1 MRIFLNDWYI
11 NATIRFD
18 GAEAAY
24 DALKDIIFSA
34 FHNEAAEWVDL
45 TADLDHLES
54 ISEDFDCRFCD
65 VINRSCKTLYGQL
78 GKLDPSRPC
87 IATIMFSPDGTG
99 DTIEMILDYRV
110 YDNMSRIEKVAQDI
124 VKLGI
129 TNSFEIESQI
139 DISETAGEL
148 QDVRIRYDGSQL
160 VMTSTPWYIP
170 DDASRYESIEE
181 LSLYYDEEIPWS
193 DEECEEMRKNDA
205 TFYLV
210 ESHFCNKRHDIL
222 RSELYIEEEK
232 LIPLG

>member
-1 MRIFLNDWYI
+1 MSIFLNDWYI

-160 VMTSTPWYIP
+160 VMTKTPWYVP
-170 DDASRYESIEE
+170 DHASRYESREDFLE
-181 LSLYYDEEIPWS
+181 YYIEEIPWS
-193 DEECEEMRKNDA
+193 DEEFEEMRKNDA
-205 TFYLV
+205 TFYWV
-210 ESHFCNKRHDIL
+210 EPQHSNTNHEEIC
-222 RSELYIEEEK
+222 SELYIKEEK
-232 LIPLG
+232 LIPLD

>member
-1 MRIFLNDWYI
+1 MC
-11 NATIRFD
+11 
-18 GAEAAY
+18 
-24 DALKDIIFSA
+24 SS
-34 FHNEAAEWVDL
+34 DL
-45 TADLDHLES
+45 
-54 ISEDFDCRFCD
+54 
-65 VINRSCKTLYGQL
+65 GQL

-129 TNSFEIESQI
+129 TNSFEIECQL
-139 DISETAGEL
+139 DMSESAGEL

-193 DEECEEMRKNDA
+193 DEEFEEMRKNDA
-205 TFYLV
+205 TFYWV
-210 ESHFCNKRHDIL
+210 EPQHSNTNHEEIC
-222 RSELYIEEEK
+222 SELYIKEEK